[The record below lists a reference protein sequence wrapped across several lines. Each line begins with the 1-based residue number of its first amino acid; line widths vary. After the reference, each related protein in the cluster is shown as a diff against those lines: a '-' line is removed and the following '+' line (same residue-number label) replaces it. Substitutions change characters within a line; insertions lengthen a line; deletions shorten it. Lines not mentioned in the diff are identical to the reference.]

1 MRLRQSNT
9 HKEPC
14 TVINF
19 NPLHFL
25 ALSIVL
31 LATSNLSAEDK
42 DSDDI
47 EAQQSSENIIVTT
60 ASRTEQSS
68 RNLALSITAISENE
82 LNLINHTHIQESLNR
97 IPGVNFHR
105 GDGQEY
111 LPSIRSQVFTGAG
124 ACGALLIM
132 EDNIPLR
139 PMGLCNI
146 NELFEANTELASR
159 MEVIRGPGTVF
170 YGSNAIHGVVN
181 VITPA
186 PEEGGQ
192 VSLEVGENG
201 LYRSKLSTGSVSG
214 DHGFNL
220 SAVGASYG
228 GWRDESSYDQQKI
241 ALRHEYS
248 GADWRVTSGLSSTNL
263 NQETAGFVV
272 GEDAYLDRALSAT
285 NNDTEG
291 FRDVNSLRLWSRI
304 ETSLSSDADLTITPY
319 IRSSDMTFMMHFLP
333 GDPVEENGQ
342 ESVGIQSNYQVSVN
356 DSLIIRSGIDFE
368 MADTYL
374 KQTQENPTPG
384 SAFLQ
389 ATIPAGKQ
397 YDYTVDTQLLSLFT
411 SIENNL
417 SESTTLN
424 AGVRWETLEY
434 DYTNRMN
441 SGRLTESGEECGF
454 GGCRYSRPESS
465 VNDFDNWSADIGFIT
480 DISET
485 NQVFARVTRA
495 YRAPQATELY
505 RLQRNQA
512 IADLESE
519 QVNAVEL
526 GFRGSHDSLS
536 YEVTAYLMRKNNF
549 IFRDVDFFN
558 VSDGKTKH
566 SGLETALSYTSQAG
580 YYWNASISYA
590 SHKYD
595 YDEIQSDININGNDI
610 DTAPKLHFNQRL
622 GWANDLTKVELE
634 WIKADGYFL
643 EPTNRFSYPGH
654 DLWHLLV
661 SHALNNHW
669 DMSIR
674 VHNLLDEKYAERAD
688 YTGFTAYRYFPG
700 IPRQASLT
708 LRYRW

>member
-1 MRLRQSNT
+1 MINPKYCKIIIISAAYLNFTAVFAEQNND
-9 HKEPC
+9 KE
-14 TVINF
+14 
-19 NPLHFL
+19 
-25 ALSIVL
+25 S
-31 LATSNLSAEDK
+31 
-42 DSDDI
+42 
-47 EAQQSSENIIVTT
+47 SSETSADNIIITT
-60 ASRTEQSS
+60 AIRDEQNS
-68 RNLALSITAISENE
+68 NALALSITAITEDE
-82 LNLINHTHIQESLNR
+82 LSLINHNHIQEALNR

-124 ACGALLIM
+124 ACGALLVM

-146 NELFEANTELASR
+146 NELFEANTELATR
-159 MEVIRGPGTVF
+159 IEVIRGPGTVF

-181 VITPA
+181 VVTPS

-192 VSLEVGENG
+192 TSIEVGQNG
-201 LYRSKLSTGSVSG
+201 LYRSKLTTGTLQ
-214 DHGFNL
+214 DKHGLSL
-220 SAVGASYG
+220 SAIGSSYG
-228 GWRDESSYDQQKI
+228 GWRDESFYDQQKI
-241 ALRHEYS
+241 ALRHSYEAS
-248 GADWRVTSGLSSTNL
+248 QWRIFTGLSSTNL

-272 GEDAYLDRALSAT
+272 GEAAYLDPAQSVI
-285 NNDTEG
+285 NDDPEG
-291 FRDVNSLRLWSRI
+291 FRDAKSLRLWSRI
-304 ETSLSSDADLTITPY
+304 EISLSTGVELSFTPY

-342 ESVGIQSNYQVSVN
+342 DSLGMQSNYVVKVS
-356 DSLIIRSGIDFE
+356 DSLQLRSGFDFE
-368 MADTYL
+368 VADTYL
-374 KQTQENPTPG
+374 MQTQANPTPG

-411 SIENNL
+411 SVENKL
-417 SESTTLN
+417 SEATSLN

-434 DYTNRMN
+434 DYNNRMN
-441 SGRLTESGEECGF
+441 SGRVTESGEECGF

-465 VNDFDNWSADIGFIT
+465 VNDFDNWSADIGLLTVLDDNMQLFSRI
-480 DISET
+480 
-485 NQVFARVTRA
+485 TRA

-505 RLQRNQA
+505 RLQRNQV

-519 QVNAVEL
+519 RVNSFEL
-526 GFRGSHDSLS
+526 GIRGIENNVS
-536 YEVTAYLMRKNNF
+536 YAITAYLIRKSNF

-566 SGLETALSYTSQAG
+566 SGLEASIAYRWQEEFYWNTSLSYG
-580 YYWNASISYA
+580 

-595 YDEIQSDININGNDI
+595 YEQIQNDININGNEI
-610 DTAPKLHFNQRL
+610 DTAPKLQLNQRF
-622 GWANDLTKVELE
+622 GWSNEQTTVELE

-643 EPTNRFSYPGH
+643 EPTNRFTYPGH
-654 DLWHLLV
+654 NLWHLLF
-661 SHALNNHW
+661 SHAFDRQW
-669 DMSIR
+669 DISIR

-688 YTGFTAYRYFPG
+688 YTSFTEYRYFPG